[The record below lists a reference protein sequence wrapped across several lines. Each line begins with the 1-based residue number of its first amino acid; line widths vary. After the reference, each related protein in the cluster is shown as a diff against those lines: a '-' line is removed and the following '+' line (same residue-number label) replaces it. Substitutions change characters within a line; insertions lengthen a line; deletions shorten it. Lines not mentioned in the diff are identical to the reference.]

1 VSALLLIAV
10 VVLVLVN
17 GFFVAAEFA
26 LVRARRSRVEAL
38 AEDGAGGAKLA
49 LVQLDRIDE
58 YLSACQ
64 LGITMASLGI
74 GFLGEPAIAQL
85 LEEPLGGVLS
95 HAVAVGIAV
104 AISYLLVTAAHIT
117 IGEQVPK
124 IYAITHAEGTVRVI
138 SRPLEWFRVA
148 TRPLIWLLNSASN
161 GILRLIGTDPKA
173 EFAEGSSSQELR
185 QLIAESV
192 TGGHLDREEADM
204 LTGVF
209 HLHEQQA
216 RQVMT
221 PAPAVV
227 TVDVDDTVETAL
239 HRCIESGHT
248 RLVVT
253 ERHDDSRIVGVVH
266 SNELARLLLNEK
278 PDTSVR
284 AAIRPPLFT
293 PETRPLDDLLADLR
307 RQRSSIAI
315 VSDEYG
321 QMVGI
326 VTVEDLVEEIVGE
339 IVDETT
345 LCSDPYADFRTAT
358 GWYEARSRSPTSPTT
373 ASPSTPA
380 TTTHTGHSVASSSP
394 TSIASQDA
402 ARPSTSTATPSRST
416 PSAPTGSKPSASS
429 RKARTR
435 PHRARHDKRPAHR
448 QSGSVLFKPSVLF
461 RKQLLTEGSA
471 PRLVLEQVR
480 GVAPPSPLSATMRRP
495 RPSRRQAACSRRAP
509 GRSPRARARARA
521 VPTDTQFPRLPA

>member
-339 IVDETT
+339 IVDETDPLLGPVRRLPNGDWLVRGEISLADLADHGIT
-345 LCSDPYADFRTAT
+345 LDT
-358 GWYEARSRSPTSPTT
+358 GDNDTYRSLGGIVVAHLDRIPRRGGALDLDGYTIQVDSVRANRVETVRLIPKSPD
-373 ASPSTPA
+373 A
-380 TTTHTGHSVASSSP
+380 TTPG
-394 TSIASQDA
+394 
-402 ARPSTSTATPSRST
+402 
-416 PSAPTGSKPSASS
+416 
-429 RKARTR
+429 
-435 PHRARHDKRPAHR
+435 
-448 QSGSVLFKPSVLF
+448 
-461 RKQLLTEGSA
+461 
-471 PRLVLEQVR
+471 
-480 GVAPPSPLSATMRRP
+480 
-495 RPSRRQAACSRRAP
+495 QA
-509 GRSPRARARARA
+509 
-521 VPTDTQFPRLPA
+521 

>member
-1 VSALLLIAV
+1 MTAFLLLAV

-38 AEDGAGGAKLA
+38 AESGAGGAKLA

-85 LEEPLGGVLS
+85 LEEPLGNVAS
-95 HAVAVGIAV
+95 HAVAVGIAI

-117 IGEQVPK
+117 VGEQVPK
-124 IYAITHAEGTVRVI
+124 IYAITHAEGTARLVA
-138 SRPLEWFRVA
+138 RPLELFRLVTKPFVWA
-148 TRPLIWLLNSASN
+148 LNSASN
-161 GILRLIGTDPKA
+161 ALLRVIGTDARA
-173 EFAEGSSSQELR
+173 EFAEGSSAQELR
-185 QLIAESV
+185 LLIAESA
-192 TGGHLDREEADM
+192 TGGQLDRGEAEM

-209 HLHEQQA
+209 HMHEQQA

-227 TVDVDDTVETAL
+227 TVNVDDTVETAL
-239 HRCIESGHT
+239 HRCVESGHT

-253 ERHDDSRIVGVVH
+253 ERHDGSRVAGVVH
-266 SNELARLLLNEK
+266 SNEVARLLLDEK
-278 PDTSVR
+278 GDASVR

-315 VSDEYG
+315 VADEYG

-339 IVDETT
+339 IVDETDPLLGPVRRLPNGDWLVRGEISLADLADHGIT
-345 LCSDPYADFRTAT
+345 LDTGDDDTYGSLGGSVVSHLDRIPKRGETIDLDGYAIRVESVRANRVETVRLIPKNP
-358 GWYEARSRSPTSPTT
+358 E
-373 ASPSTPA
+373 A
-380 TTTHTGHSVASSSP
+380 TTDV
-394 TSIASQDA
+394 
-402 ARPSTSTATPSRST
+402 
-416 PSAPTGSKPSASS
+416 
-429 RKARTR
+429 
-435 PHRARHDKRPAHR
+435 
-448 QSGSVLFKPSVLF
+448 
-461 RKQLLTEGSA
+461 
-471 PRLVLEQVR
+471 
-480 GVAPPSPLSATMRRP
+480 
-495 RPSRRQAACSRRAP
+495 
-509 GRSPRARARARA
+509 
-521 VPTDTQFPRLPA
+521 